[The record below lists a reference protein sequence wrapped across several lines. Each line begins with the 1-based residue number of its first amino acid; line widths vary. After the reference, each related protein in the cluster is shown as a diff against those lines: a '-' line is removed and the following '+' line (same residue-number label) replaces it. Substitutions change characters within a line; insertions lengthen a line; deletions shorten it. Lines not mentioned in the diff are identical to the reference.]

1 MAQRPLKQCH
11 KLGCTNLTRAKYCD
25 DHEHLLKEETY
36 KRNRYYDR
44 YERDQ
49 EAKSFYNSAAWLRV
63 RERALIRDRYLCQ
76 RCLRDKRIT
85 PAKIV
90 HHIIPIKKDWSKRLE
105 LDNLESICL
114 PCHNKIDHEEL

>member
-11 KLGCTNLTRAKYCD
+11 KLGCTNLTREKYCD

-85 PAKIV
+85 PADMV
-90 HHIIPIKKDWSKRLE
+90 HHIIPIRKDWKLRLT
-105 LDNLESICL
+105 LSNCESICHS
-114 PCHNKIDHEEL
+114 CHNKINHEEL